1 MAKKKK
7 NLEIER
13 KYLLKRLP
21 TQIKWDLI
29 INIKQYYLPDKTR
42 IRESFTNGEYTY
54 VKCNKT
60 LLSKNPRV
68 YDEVEILLAKD
79 KFIALLKKAKRGLM
93 KTRFIKKVQG
103 KLKWEVDVYED
114 LDLVVA
120 ELEIPSRKFKIKIP
134 RFISDVL
141 IMDVTKF
148 SEFTNRS
155 LSEKIRRAK

>member
-1 MAKKKK
+1 
-7 NLEIER
+7 
-13 KYLLKRLP
+13 
-21 TQIKWDLI
+21 
-29 INIKQYYLPDKTR
+29 
-42 IRESFTNGEYTY
+42 
-54 VKCNKT
+54 
-60 LLSKNPRV
+60 
-68 YDEVEILLAKD
+68 
-79 KFIALLKKAKRGLM
+79 M